1 MSKRIGVSDDSHHL
15 PGISL
20 SLTATLRSGDC
31 YCSYFIEE
39 EAEAQ
44 RGWPTCPGSHIS
56 VTLEHEAGTVL
67 RGGWG
72 DQALRVLGV
81 GPRSLDLIS
90 MLTYSP
96 F

>member
-1 MSKRIGVSDDSHHL
+1 MVTGYH
-15 PGISL
+15 
-20 SLTATLRSGDC
+20 
-31 YCSYFIEE
+31 SYFIEE

-44 RGWPTCPGSHIS
+44 RGWPTCPGLHTS
-56 VTLEHEAGTVL
+56 VTPEHEWGTML

-72 DQALRVLGV
+72 DQALRVSGV

-90 MLTYSP
+90 IPTYSP